1 MEKLETCNKNVRKF
15 IDGESNMGQ
24 TAHRGIFVRFLAF
37 SLGKYV
43 PFTEC
48 EFFGPGAGASFLIT
62 HKGARAPASKRPEP
76 GEPD

>member
-1 MEKLETCNKNVRKF
+1 MGNPKLCKLR
-15 IDGESNMGQ
+15 IGEFS
-24 TAHRGIFVRFLAF
+24 FVFLAF

-43 PFTEC
+43 PFTQC